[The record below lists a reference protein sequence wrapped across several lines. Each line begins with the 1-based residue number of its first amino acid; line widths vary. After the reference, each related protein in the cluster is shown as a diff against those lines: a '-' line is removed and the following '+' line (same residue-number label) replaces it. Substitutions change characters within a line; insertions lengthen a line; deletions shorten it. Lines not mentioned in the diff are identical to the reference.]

1 MFQQVW
7 SSFTHN
13 INRVIHSTSGAW
25 SISDQYIRNPVVQGC
40 IHRRSKY
47 MEIKIG
53 KHTIGPGH
61 PTYFIADVAA
71 NHDGDLERAKL
82 LIHLAQ
88 QAGADA
94 AKFQNFR
101 APKIVSDYGFT
112 HMDGQFSHQA
122 SWKKSVFQVYT
133 EASIP
138 FEWTTILKEECDK
151 VGLDYFS
158 APYDFE
164 AIDMLD
170 PYVQMYKAGSGEID
184 WIEALERMAS
194 KGKPFFV
201 ATGASTI
208 GEVQRAVHAIL
219 KINPQLVLMQCN
231 TNYTASPQNYDH
243 LHLNVLKTYA
253 TMFPEVILGLS
264 DHTHALAPVLG
275 AVTLGARVIERH
287 FTDNNERQGP
297 DHKFA
302 MDPAGWTRMVEETRL
317 LERALG
323 SPDKFVAGNEVDT
336 AIVQRRCLR
345 AARDIQAGEVF
356 TREMIDVLRP
366 ATPGAIKPN
375 QIPAVLGTRALQDI
389 PFGKELRWTDL
400 GA

>member
-1 MFQQVW
+1 
-7 SSFTHN
+7 
-13 INRVIHSTSGAW
+13 
-25 SISDQYIRNPVVQGC
+25 
-40 IHRRSKY
+40 
-47 MEIKIG
+47 MEI
-53 KHTIGPGH
+53 TIGNKIIGPNH

-71 NHDGDLERAKL
+71 NHDGDLERAKM
-82 LIHLAQ
+82 LIRLAKD
-88 QAGADA
+88 AGADA

-112 HMDGQFSHQA
+112 HMDGQVSHQA

-133 EASIP
+133 DASIP
-138 FEWTTILKEECDK
+138 FEWTPVLKQACDE
-151 VGLDYFS
+151 VGIEFFS

-170 PYVQMYKAGSGEID
+170 QYVQMYKAGSGEID
-184 WIEALERMAS
+184 WVEALERMAS

-201 ATGASTI
+201 ATGASNI
-208 GEVQRAVHAIL
+208 GEVQQAVHAIL

-231 TNYTASPQNYDH
+231 TNYTASPGNYDH

-287 FTDNNERQGP
+287 FTDSNEREGP

-302 MDPAGWTRMVEETRL
+302 MNPQKWAYMVEETRL
-317 LERALG
+317 LERSLG
-323 SPDKFVAGNEVDT
+323 SPDKFVAANELETSV
-336 AIVQRRCLR
+336 IQRRCLR
-345 AARDIQAGEVF
+345 AARDIKAGERL

-366 ATPGAIKPN
+366 ASPGAIKPD
-375 QIPAVLGTRALQDI
+375 QISAVIGRRAVSDMPL
-389 PFGKELRWTDL
+389 GKELRWTDL
-400 GA
+400 GE